1 MKLCTFE
8 IKTPLGRYNRLGTML
23 NESILDLNFAAA
35 YYLSRMG
42 EAVPYQ
48 FANAIIPS
56 DMLSFLQTEKTG
68 MKFANETI
76 EFFKQ
81 EFQGKNIPSGLNE
94 ETLAYQAKDVR
105 LRAPLPNPTSF
116 RDFYAFE
123 QHVKKG
129 FEKRGEAM
137 PQEWY
142 EIPVYY
148 KGNHNSIIGT
158 DENVWIPSFTEKFDY
173 ELELGFVI
181 GKLGRNIPEQDAMN
195 HIAGFTVLND
205 FSARDMQRKEMKV
218 RLGPAKGKDFATAIG
233 PVLVSTDEIGDVY
246 NLKMTA
252 KVNGEV
258 WSEGNTGTIFH
269 KFEKMIAFA
278 SMDET
283 LLPGDL
289 FGSGTVG
296 TGCGLE
302 LDKWVK
308 SGDILELEIEK
319 IGILRNQILKKSI

>member
-8 IKTPLGRYNRLGTML
+8 IKTKLGRYNRLGAVVH
-23 NESILDLNFAAA
+23 NGILDVNFAAA
-35 YYLSRMG
+35 YYLAQMG

-48 FANAIIPS
+48 FANAIVPS
-56 DMLSFLQTEKTG
+56 DMLSFLQTENTG
-68 MKFANETI
+68 MRFAKETLNFFEK
-76 EFFKQ
+76 EFA
-81 EFQGKNIPSGLNE
+81 EKNFPNGLNE
-94 ETLAYQAKDVR
+94 ETIFYQPNEVR
-105 LRAPLPNPTSF
+105 LRAPLQNPTSF

-123 QHVKKG
+123 NHVKKG

-148 KGNHNSIIGT
+148 KGNHNAIIGT
-158 DENVWIPSFTEKFDY
+158 DEDVAIPSFTEKFDY
-173 ELELGFVI
+173 ELELGFII
-181 GKLGRNIPEQDAMN
+181 GKLGRNISEQDAMK
-195 HIAGFTVLND
+195 HVAGFTVLND

-233 PVLVSTDEIGDVY
+233 PVLVTTDEIGDVY

-252 KVNGEV
+252 KVNGDL

-278 SMDET
+278 SMEET

-308 SGDILELEIEK
+308 AGDILELEIEK
-319 IGILRNQILKKSI
+319 IGILRNKILKK

>member
-8 IKTPLGRYNRLGTML
+8 IKTKLGRYNRLGAVIE
-23 NESILDLNFAAA
+23 NGILDLNFASA
-35 YYLSRMG
+35 YYLARMG

-56 DMLSFLQTEKTG
+56 DMLSFLQTENTG
-68 MKFANETI
+68 MKFAKETL

-81 EFQGKNIPSGLNE
+81 EFQNKNFPTGLNE
-94 ETLAYQAKDVR
+94 ETILYNGNEVK
-105 LRAPLPNPTSF
+105 LKAPLQNPNSF

-123 QHVKKG
+123 NHVKKG

-148 KGNHNSIIGT
+148 KGNHNAIIGT
-158 DENVWIPSFTEKFDY
+158 DEDVVIPSFTEKFDY

-181 GKLGRNIPEQDAMN
+181 GKLGRNIAEQDAMK

-205 FSARDMQRKEMKV
+205 FSARDMQRREMKV

-233 PVLVSTDEIGDVY
+233 PVLVTPDEIGDVY
-246 NLKMTA
+246 NLRMTA
-252 KVNGEV
+252 KVNGEL
-258 WSEGNTGTIFH
+258 WSDGNTGTIFH
-269 KFEKMIAFA
+269 RFEKMIAFA
-278 SMDET
+278 SMEET
-283 LLPGDL
+283 LVPGDL

-296 TGCGLE
+296 GGCGLE
-302 LDKWVK
+302 LDRWVQPN
-308 SGDILELEIEK
+308 DTLELEIEK
-319 IGILRNQILKKSI
+319 IGILCNKIFKK